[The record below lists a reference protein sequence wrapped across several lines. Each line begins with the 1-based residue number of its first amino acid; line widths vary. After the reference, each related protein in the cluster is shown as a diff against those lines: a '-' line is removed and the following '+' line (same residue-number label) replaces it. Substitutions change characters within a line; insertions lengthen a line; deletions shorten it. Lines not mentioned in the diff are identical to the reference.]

1 MPLALDLA
9 LLGGFCI
16 ALFAASLWN
25 IQRKWIA

>member
-1 MPLALDLA
+1 MPVALDLA

-25 IQRKWIA
+25 IKRKWIA